1 MTADLMTLHWEALL
15 APFLAAKA
23 LSPLDYRFALAL
35 GRMAPE
41 PPTDAVILGAAA
53 ASAALTRGD
62 ICLELSRAADLLA
75 PADEDAPLSERPNWP
90 EPNAWR
96 AALMRSPLVSDGTA
110 RAPLVLDGERLYLH
124 RYFDYQRRLA
134 RALTER
140 RDTTFVVDD
149 QRLRET
155 LDRLFADFP
164 APEAQANFRSLSKLV
179 AFDTALAMDTYI
191 AANLDTV
198 ARHQAAIRELSTPV
212 IRVYD
217 RVLLLPLVG
226 TVDTHRAQQIM
237 ETLLTRTVE
246 DQAKAIIVDIA
257 GVPVVDTK
265 VADHLL
271 KTTAAVRML
280 GAVTIITGIS
290 AQVARTM
297 VQLGVDL
304 SSIETRARLADGIE
318 LALAKVGR
326 VIAEK
331 GVKA

>member
-1 MTADLMTLHWEALL
+1 MAVDYMSILKLDERELMQRRAFFEITEEDLTRVGNLRD
-15 APFLAAKA
+15 FAA
-23 LSPLDYRFALAL
+23 RH
-35 GRMAPE
+35 G
-41 PPTDAVILGAAA
+41 DAIVDDLYQLILGH
-53 ASAALTRGD
+53 SD
-62 ICLELSRAADLLA
+62 SRAFF
-75 PADEDAPLSERPNWP
+75 ADETMVRRVKNMQKQYFLGLFAGNCDL
-90 EPNAWR
+90 
-96 AALMRSPLVSDGTA
+96 
-110 RAPLVLDGERLYLH
+110 
-124 RYFDYQRRLA
+124 RYVQD
-134 RALTER
+134 
-140 RDTTFVVDD
+140 
-149 QRLRET
+149 RLRVGASHERIGLEPKWYLGAYGRYLRLL

-217 RVLLLPLVG
+217 HVLLLPLVG

-326 VIAEK
+326 VIAA
-331 GVKA
+331 KAVTA